1 MSSEPPTKRPRLE
14 NTTSNTARVVE
25 VEDEYEALPDNSQGH
40 NETFESEDDP
50 LELTAQRWQASE
62 ELSALL
68 DVCFAKPLSRFDKR
82 QLIKSCPRPNVDCGV
97 YTPVLDHSLADL
109 VPKCKVDDKALRKT
123 EDLLLDVTGP
133 IAMLCYEMVLQGQEH
148 PANLDLSAIMGCLTK
163 SFQLLGNVNDRIRNK
178 RRAQVLSKRSEVHV
192 PIS

>member
-25 VEDEYEALPDNSQGH
+25 VEDEDETLPDNSQGH

-82 QLIKSCPRPNVDCGV
+82 QLIKSCPRPNVDCV
-97 YTPVLDHSLADL
+97 YTPFLDHFLADL
-109 VPKCKVDDKALRKT
+109 VLNCKVDDKALRKT
-123 EDLLLDVTGP
+123 EDLLLGVTGP
-133 IAMLCYEMVLQGQEH
+133 IAMCYEMVLQGQEH
-148 PANLDLSAIMGCLTK
+148 PANLDLSAIMVV
-163 SFQLLGNVNDRIRNK
+163 SQNPF
-178 RRAQVLSKRSEVHV
+178 SY
-192 PIS
+192 

>member
-1 MSSEPPTKRPRLE
+1 VSSEPPTKRPRLE

-68 DVCFAKPLSRFDKR
+68 DVCFAKPISRFDKR
-82 QLIKSCPRPNVDCGV
+82 QLIKSCPRPNVDCV
-97 YTPVLDHSLADL
+97 YTPVLDHFLADL
-109 VPKCKVDDKALRKT
+109 VTKCKVDDKALRKT

-133 IAMLCYEMVLQGQEH
+133 IAMCYEMVLQGQEH

-163 SFQLLGNVNDRIRNK
+163 SFQLLGNVNDHIRNK
-178 RRAQVLSKRSEVHV
+178 RRAQVLSKIGQRYIHV
-192 PIS
+192 PI